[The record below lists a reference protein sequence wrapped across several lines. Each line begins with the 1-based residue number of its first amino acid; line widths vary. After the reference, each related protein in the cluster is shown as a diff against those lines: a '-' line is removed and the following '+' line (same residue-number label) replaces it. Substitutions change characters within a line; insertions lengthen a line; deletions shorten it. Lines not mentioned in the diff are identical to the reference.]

1 MTRRRKRL
9 GVIGGGWRRK
19 PRDVEPGRFEPDTR
33 HFSIKEFSMAARL
46 TPQNHISDTRRI
58 LNTIKPG
65 GWADLGEY
73 SPQESLRVRDVLRRA
88 KATGKLPKR
97 MQIVRNCENRL
108 IAFYP
113 PDVPWWASVDRKVG
127 GRVVSLPSA

>member
-1 MTRRRKRL
+1 
-9 GVIGGGWRRK
+9 
-19 PRDVEPGRFEPDTR
+19 
-33 HFSIKEFSMAARL
+33 MAARL
-46 TPQNHISDTRRI
+46 TPQTHISDTRRI

-108 IAFYP
+108 IAFYSP
-113 PDVPWWASVDRKVG
+113 EVPWWASVDRKVG